1 MRRPTS
7 SRKAFR
13 WGIPL
18 GAFLLT
24 AFGLGFQTLAAQGV
38 AQPDA
43 PTPLPAAEVQA
54 PAQPLTPSPVEKP
67 QQPEIPVPEQI
78 LGPPRRLAPGVL
90 ITVPPEIHVEDTHN
104 RQDIVELVVVDPQL
118 DWAKGVDFRR
128 EVYCLEF
135 QFKLPRL
142 IEVDLPQPSGKMQRK
157 AIWYLVY
164 KVTNRGGALQPVP
177 EGDGTYRVESV
188 DVPARFTPLFY
199 LEAETSSGKKI
210 YPDRVI
216 PLAKPL
222 IRQREDPNINFFDS
236 TEVARE
242 LAVGQSVWGV
252 ATWEDV
258 DPTMDKFS
266 IVVLGL
272 TNAYRWE
279 DPPGAYKPGDPIGQ
293 GRRFQRK
300 ALQINFWRPGDEF
313 IIREDQVRL
322 GQPGTVDWSWV
333 YR

>member
-1 MRRPTS
+1 MKWPTS
-7 SRKAFR
+7 ASMASDWR
-13 WGIPL
+13 IYL
-18 GAFLLT
+18 GAFLLM
-24 AFGLGFQTLAAQGV
+24 AFGPAFRTFAENAAPPQG
-38 AQPDA
+38 AAA
-43 PTPLPAAEVQA
+43 PPPAAEAQP
-54 PAQPLTPSPVEKP
+54 PAAPLTPSPAEKP
-67 QQPEIPVPEQI
+67 QQPELPVPEQI

-90 ITVPPEIHVEDTHN
+90 ITVPPEIHVDDTHN
-104 RQDIVELVVVDPQL
+104 RQDIVELVAADPQL
-118 DWAKGVDFRR
+118 DWAKEVDFRR

-164 KVTNRGGALQPVP
+164 KVTNRGNALQPVK
-177 EGDGTYRVESV
+177 EDDGTYRVESV
-188 DVPARFTPLFY
+188 DIPVRFVPIFY
-199 LEAETSSGKKI
+199 LEAETASGKKI

-236 TEVARE
+236 TEIARE

-258 DPTMDKFS
+258 DPTTDKFS

-313 IIREDQVRL
+313 IIRENQVRL
-322 GQPGTVDWSWV
+322 GQPGTVDWAWV